1 MMKKVIKW
9 IGILEM
15 PLLLGLLSVM
25 HYNLDNIIWSWLF
38 AMIGAG
44 RLLINIAS
52 SNTDV

>member
-1 MMKKVIKW
+1 MIKTLFKW

-15 PLLLGLLSVM
+15 PLLLALISVM
-25 HYNLDNIIWSWLF
+25 HFNMDNIVWSWLF

-52 SNTDV
+52 DRSYV